1 MNREDLIQM
10 AHESGMQAN
19 ISKNAVNALGNSVP
33 VHWLE
38 RFAELL
44 AEAERRKHQADIETW
59 KAEAAT
65 AEKWRGMALA
75 KDTMQ
80 PGKAVQEIQREA
92 MELEREACA
101 KMCDEMAE
109 HYADYKDTALLN
121 GDIELSNAASGEPR
135 AAVALASLIR
145 ERGSQ

>member
-1 MNREDLIQM
+1 MNREDLIRM
-10 AHESGMQAN
+10 ALEAGMQAN
-19 ISKNAVNALGNSVP
+19 VSKDAVNALGNSVP
-33 VHWLE
+33 VQWLD
-38 RFAELL
+38 RFAELV

-65 AEKWRGMALA
+65 AEKWRAMAFA
-75 KDTMQ
+75 KDPMQ

-101 KMCDEMAE
+101 KVCEEMAE

-135 AAVALASLIR
+135 AAITLARLIR